1 MKYLI
6 LILLSFTFNLLAE
19 TIITPSGTYLINK
32 SGSSTYIQQIGKTQG
47 YTGPEIVPAIPVI
60 PGTTLYTPNA
70 SYLITDDMILQIGKT
85 KKD

>member
-1 MKYLI
+1 MKFLI
-6 LILLSFTFNLLAE
+6 PLLLLSFSLLAE

-32 SGSSTYIQQIGKTQG
+32 SGSSTYIQQIGKTKG
-47 YTGPEIVPAIPVI
+47 YTGPEIVPAVPIT
-60 PGTTLYTPNA
+60 PGSTLYTTSG